1 MLDRKKSL
9 VSWIDIVWLLFI
21 LGLALLPPITEIH
34 KQLTLAAIGVFQF
47 FERSLV
53 AWQPKRGPVYSVF
66 VKIALATLLLDHTG
80 EIGINSSYYP
90 IYYLPIV
97 SAAIYFGPFG
107 TLLWTAFASLAYAS
121 FLIPALREFE
131 LTPAGATILAIR
143 VLFFFLAAILV
154 NQFAMENKRQV
165 ARYQALSETLEETN
179 RQLRRA
185 EEEAR
190 RSERLAALGQLSAG
204 LAHEIRNPLGVIKGA
219 AEMLSQK
226 VAGTLPLAS
235 ELAGYISSEVN
246 RLNALVSRFLD
257 FARPMSLEL
266 RPLRIA
272 NVVDRSL
279 ESVHHQFPDLQV
291 KVERHYAVSMP
302 EILADEQLC
311 ERVFIN
317 LATNAY
323 QAMASLADGER
334 RVLRVSISP
343 ETSNEKTGQGITFE
357 DSGPGV
363 AAEVREQ
370 IFNPFFTSKKD
381 GVGLGLSIVA
391 KIVDAHHGWIK
402 LECEAGR
409 GARFHVFL
417 PAEP

>member
-1 MLDRKKSL
+1 MLDRKKSF
-9 VSWIDIVWLLFI
+9 VGWIDVVWLLFI
-21 LGLALLPPITEIH
+21 LGLALLPPIGEVH
-34 KQLTLAAIGVFQF
+34 KQLTLAAIAVFQF
-47 FERSLV
+47 FERPII
-53 AWQPKRGPVYSVF
+53 AWQPKRGPYYSVF
-66 VKIALATLLLDHTG
+66 IKIALATLLLDHTG

-97 SAAIYFGPFG
+97 TAAIYFGPIA
-107 TLLWTAFASLAYAS
+107 TLLWTALASLAYAS
-121 FLIPALREFE
+121 FLIPALQEFE
-131 LTPAGATILAIR
+131 LTAAGATILAIR
-143 VLFFFLAAILV
+143 VLFFFLSAILV

-226 VAGTLPLAS
+226 VADTLPLAS

-257 FARPMSLEL
+257 FARPMSLEA

-272 NVVDRSL
+272 EVVDRSL
-279 ESVHHQFPDLQV
+279 ESVHHQLPDLKV
-291 KVERHYAVSMP
+291 KVERHYAAAQT

-311 ERVFIN
+311 ERVFVN
-317 LATNAY
+317 LIVNAC
-323 QAMASLADGER
+323 QAMAALPEGER
-334 RVLRVSISP
+334 ILRVAVSP
-343 ETSNEKTGQGITFE
+343 EVSNGETGEAITIE
-357 DSGPGV
+357 DTGPGV
-363 AAEVREQ
+363 PAEIREQ

-391 KIVDAHHGWIK
+391 KIVDAHRGWIK
-402 LECEAGR
+402 LESEPGR

-417 PAEP
+417 PAQP